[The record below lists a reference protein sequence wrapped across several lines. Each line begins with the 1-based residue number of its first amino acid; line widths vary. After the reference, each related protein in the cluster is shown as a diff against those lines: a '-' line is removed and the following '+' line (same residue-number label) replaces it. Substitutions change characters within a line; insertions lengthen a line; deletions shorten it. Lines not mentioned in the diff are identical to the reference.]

1 MGPDELT
8 ARVGEFLDQKKARPP
23 VGESLHT
30 RRLRYQIRSAIKYV
44 SSYFLKCDEVNG
56 SEIVVDGK
64 KVINMGSCSYLGL
77 EQDPRVIEGA
87 KRAVSKYGAQFSSS
101 IRFMS
106 VALYE
111 EMHELYTRI
120 FDTPHVITAPST
132 TLAHLTAIP
141 VIVDD
146 NDLVLMDQLVHNSV
160 QMAVDLLAKRKI
172 PTRFVPHNDLK
183 TLEEILCDNAHKYRR
198 VWFFCDGI
206 YSMSGDALNLAGME
220 YLRDAY
226 KNLHLYI
233 DDAHGMSWCGKNG
246 RGYILGN
253 VNRTERL
260 SVAVSH
266 SKCFGAGGGSVI
278 LSDQD
283 DYYSVRGF
291 GDPLIFG
298 GPMQPGTLGAAV
310 ESAKIHLSEDIRALQ
325 HSLHQKIEATENV
338 FMDRGENQF
347 KGSRSPVFFLKVGS
361 DKDVFSVFN
370 NLMDYGY
377 YTNPCKFPAVPK
389 GSGGIRFTIT
399 VNHSSREIMKF
410 SESLTSIIDN
420 RPN

>member
-8 ARVGEFLDQKKARPP
+8 ARVGEFLDQKKAHPP

-132 TLAHLTAIP
+132 TLAHMTAVP

-183 TLEEILCDNAHKYRR
+183 ALEEILCDNAHKYRR

-206 YSMSGDALNLAGME
+206 YSMSGDVLNLSGLE

-246 RGYILGN
+246 RGYALGN
-253 VNRTERL
+253 IKDRER
-260 SVAVSH
+260 VVVTVSH
-266 SKCFGAGGGSVI
+266 AKSFGVGGGTI
-278 LSDQD
+278 IFPDQD
-283 DYYSVRGF
+283 DEILVRGF
-291 GDPLIFG
+291 GQPLIFG
-298 GPMQPGTLGAAV
+298 GPLQPGTLGACI
-310 ESAKIHLSEDIRALQ
+310 ESAKIHLSCEIDVLQ
-325 HSLHQKIEATENV
+325 RRMRKKISETDCLLE
-338 FMDRGENQF
+338 
-347 KGSRSPVFFLKVGS
+347 
-361 DKDVFSVFN
+361 
-370 NLMDYGY
+370 
-377 YTNPCKFPAVPK
+377 
-389 GSGGIRFTIT
+389 GSGFGRTCILMMSDHHR
-399 VNHSSREIMKF
+399 R
-410 SESLTSIIDN
+410 
-420 RPN
+420 

>member
-8 ARVGEFLDQKKARPP
+8 ARVGEFLDQKKAHPP

-132 TLAHLTAIP
+132 TLAHMTAVP

-183 TLEEILCDNAHKYRR
+183 ALEEILCDNAHKYRR

-206 YSMSGDALNLAGME
+206 YSMSGDVLNLSGLE

-266 SKCFGAGGGSVI
+266 SKGFGAGGGSVI
-278 LSDQD
+278 LSEQD
-283 DYYSVRGF
+283 DYYAVGGF

-298 GPMQPGTLGAAV
+298 GPMQPGSLGSAV
-310 ESAKIHLSEDIRALQ
+310 ESAKIHLSKEIDEIQADLRKKISQTVSSLNKYGISSTNSQKVPIFFAPIGKDPLVDIA
-325 HSLHQKIEATENV
+325 
-338 FMDRGENQF
+338 
-347 KGSRSPVFFLKVGS
+347 
-361 DKDVFSVFN
+361 FS
-370 NLMDYGY
+370 NLLGGGY
-377 YTNPCKFPAVPK
+377 YTNPTKFPAVPK
-389 GSGGIRFTIT
+389 SKGGIRFTIT
-399 VNHSSREIMKF
+399 RHHSLEEIEGF
-410 SESLTSIIDN
+410 SMLLASM
-420 RPN
+420 RK